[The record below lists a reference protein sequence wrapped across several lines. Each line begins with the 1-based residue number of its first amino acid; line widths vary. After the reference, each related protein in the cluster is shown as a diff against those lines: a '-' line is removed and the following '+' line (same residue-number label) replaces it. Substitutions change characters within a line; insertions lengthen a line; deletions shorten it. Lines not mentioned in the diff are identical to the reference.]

1 MANDFRVVFRALRR
15 VLGTKWFGSLPSP
28 PLSLRD
34 SDAEVG
40 ENHLAFLNTESVEG
54 L

>member
-1 MANDFRVVFRALRR
+1 MANDFRVVFRALRC
-15 VLGTKWFGSLPSP
+15 VLGAKWFGSLPSP

-34 SDAEVG
+34 SDAEVD
-40 ENHLAFLNTESVEG
+40 ENHSAFLNAQSVKG